1 MSLLDGVCRLLGV
14 HDNELEDAN
23 ELEFPAAKEQ
33 AQGTAERELIAMPEP
48 MPTTLCVARPD
59 RDSLK
64 GALYDI
70 KEYKRALQNRQT
82 VILDLT
88 LLASID
94 YEGAEQLVNYLAGAA
109 DMIDG
114 TASELTTNVFLFAPP
129 EVKLVG
135 NSMKTIKVQQ

>member
-23 ELEFPAAKEQ
+23 ELEFPATKEQ
-33 AQGTAERELIAMPEP
+33 GAAESELIAMPEP

-70 KEYKRALQNRQT
+70 KEYKHALQNRQT

-135 NSMKTIKVQQ
+135 DSIKTVKVQQ